1 MKKWI
6 ILIGIFLS
14 GCASYKDIN
23 QNEVDH
29 ALSALGASSEYVEKE
44 VYKGTID
51 PQVGLDILTD
61 MLVARLYLLE
71 SRKKMAKIMVNQL
84 AHVKLQGAAGEYKYT
99 LVEAGYTTDIRRIL
113 DDNDYNDFK
122 IISWKLITVDGLL
135 IEEK

>member
-29 ALSALGASSEYVEKE
+29 ALSALGASAEYVEKE

-61 MLVARLYLLE
+61 MLVARLFLLE

-84 AHVKLQGAAGEYKYT
+84 AHVKLQGATGEYKYT

-113 DDNDYNDFK
+113 NDNGYNDFK
-122 IISWKLITVDGLL
+122 IITWELITVDGLL
-135 IEEK
+135 IAEK